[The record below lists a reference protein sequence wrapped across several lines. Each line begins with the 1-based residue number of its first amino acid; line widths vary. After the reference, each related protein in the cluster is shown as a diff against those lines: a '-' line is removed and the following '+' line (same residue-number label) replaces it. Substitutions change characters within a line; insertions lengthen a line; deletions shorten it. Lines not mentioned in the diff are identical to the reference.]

1 MSKVWKLCVG
11 LIVAVVVALSALLS
25 LGSAPHRSV
34 AYPNFACAT
43 VLNTYGVCVGPPT
56 TDR

>member
-1 MSKVWKLCVG
+1 MGNALKLGAG
-11 LIVAVVVALSALLS
+11 LIVAVVMTLSALVG

-34 AYPNFACAT
+34 AYPNFVCAT
-43 VLNTYGVCVGPPT
+43 VLNYGVCLGPPT

>member
-1 MSKVWKLCVG
+1 MGNALKLGAG
-11 LIVAVVVALSALLS
+11 LIVAVVMTLSALVG

-34 AYPNFACAT
+34 AYPNFVCAT
-43 VLNTYGVCVGPPT
+43 VLNYGVCVGPPT